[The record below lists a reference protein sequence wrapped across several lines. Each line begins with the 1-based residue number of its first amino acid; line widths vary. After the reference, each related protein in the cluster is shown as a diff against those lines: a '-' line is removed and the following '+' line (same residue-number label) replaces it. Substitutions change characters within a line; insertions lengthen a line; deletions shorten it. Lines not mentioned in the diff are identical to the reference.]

1 MKRRSGSSTR
11 STRLLAQKSS
21 ADQSVSLFKLE
32 DPDDEHLDA
41 PDPSVSGRHSKR
53 IKVEANVKTE
63 LLVPTKDDDDEEAL
77 GGSKKRAKAKG
88 KAKEI
93 KRALDTPHPAPAHWR
108 ETYDAI
114 REMRTR
120 FPAPVDTMGC
130 DTAKWKET
138 DPRNKR
144 FATLISLMLSSQTKD
159 EVTDAAVDKLRA
171 ALGGT
176 LSLDAILA
184 AEEHVIA
191 DCISKVGF
199 WRRKTQYIK
208 QAAQRLRD
216 EFDSDVPRTVDEL
229 CSLPGVGPKMAFL
242 CLHAAW
248 DINVGI
254 GVDVHVQRI
263 TNRLGWH
270 KPPTK
275 NPEETRL
282 NLQSWLPTEFHKEIN
297 HLLVGFGQAPSATF
311 CTLSAQNLCP
321 SAQTVA
327 KSKVRKT
334 TAVNPESGPK
344 IEIAIEETAALALPK
359 AEPASPSLSALSSLT
374 PEPED
379 P

>member
-1 MKRRSGSSTR
+1 M
-11 STRLLAQKSS
+11 
-21 ADQSVSLFKLE
+21 FKLE
-32 DPDDEHLDA
+32 PEDPADELSERD
-41 PDPSVSGRHSKR
+41 SKR
-53 IKVEANVKTE
+53 VKLEADATDALLPTSPASPQKAKV
-63 LLVPTKDDDDEEAL
+63 
-77 GGSKKRAKAKG
+77 KAKG

-93 KRALDTPHPAPAHWR
+93 KQALDTPHPAPARWR

-114 REMRTR
+114 REMRAR
-120 FPAPVDTMGC
+120 MPAPVDTMGC

-171 ALGGT
+171 AFGGT
-176 LSLDAILA
+176 LSLEALLT
-184 AEEHVIA
+184 AEENVVA
-191 DCISKVGF
+191 ECISKVGF
-199 WRRKTQYIK
+199 WRRKTQYIR

-216 EFDSDVPRTVDEL
+216 EFDGDVPKTVDEL

-254 GVDVHVQRI
+254 GVDVHVHRI
-263 TNRLGWH
+263 TNRLKWH

-297 HLLVGFGQAPSATF
+297 HLLVGFGQVVCLPVGPKCDM
-311 CTLSAQNLCP
+311 CTLSTQNLCP
-321 SAQTVA
+321 SAQTA
-327 KSKVRKT
+327 TKSKTRKT
-334 TAVNPESGPK
+334 ATVKPESGPK
-344 IEIAIEETAALALPK
+344 IEIAIEETVALVLQK
-359 AEPASPSLSALSSLT
+359 GEPSSPCLSAVSSLT
-374 PEPED
+374 PEPESE
-379 P
+379 